1 MSLVSTDS
9 SLFLSLSGESESDED
24 ERSNVVDDVWDPVFE
39 EIKHCLYKSDSAK
52 SKTSSEHNSEESVTY
67 NISDYFTNVPYGLQ
81 PRDTY
86 EHDKKNTD
94 IMGVTYNGRMRQFII
109 LDSKGITTWKR
120 DAVDFRVTR
129 SMLYP
134 KYEYRLITYLVYAKK
149 YNCYFALGKDFSL
162 KVLNR
167 DFYETCSVS
176 SNLRSI
182 LFMLFNPVRDE
193 LITGGVG
200 GAKVWHFHQSS
211 SKSYQELKP
220 LANYQLSLKYELP
233 NVGGSWVKHV
243 DLDYILEHLYCCS
256 DTDLHVYDLQGKEL
270 FKFERAH
277 TMSITGCRFSISA
290 KVLVTSSLDSE
301 VKVWSLT
308 GGLVHTFRGHS
319 RAVTNLLI
327 HPQTSS
333 IIITCSLDGSLRMW
347 SLDTMDVFYNLVVSA
362 SGLLWMGLTDDNLL
376 YISTAHNITLWNL
389 NHFIHFWS
397 LTRSQVN
404 CLQLEGCP
412 GKTKRVL
419 AVGEDSSVRLF
430 SRKDQKNMSTVLP
443 PPSLTP
449 LQKILG
455 VCYSREFNVIFVL
468 VNPQSIWVYTTRT
481 DPACRMAVWDVHR
494 IQSAYLHATST
505 LHQES
510 KTIPTHRATENGYG
524 NESIVNCCCVC
535 ILKSSAMVWTDE
547 GCCCPIRHSY
557 LLLGLEDGRVLFMD
571 PVIKGQKYMEFKVSK
586 DPVVSLHHDMDYK
599 MLVTVCRL
607 THMTYLQFWSLPDLE
622 LQHEVF
628 CAPDLAAHAHIGY
641 MCVTG
646 HESGHV
652 LFHTLELATDPGL
665 LKGRIV
671 PEVDDI
677 IDISHRPEH
686 LASVITVDACISM
699 KVFCSCSKDG
709 AIKIWEEMGALLTEI
724 MLDDS
729 LSAACFLN
737 KSADLIVAYRKHI
750 FFIDHTKVCPHLTP
764 TEEDNYTFD
773 KESFVYEDLA
783 VMYEGVTANPD
794 PIDLDNYLV
803 PYDIEFSKD
812 FLEGILDLEP
822 VKVKT
827 EESVEESQIS
837 LAPTDLYISPP
848 LTPNSLSAVDLIV
861 ESEVTKYDLLKQ
873 MSTTVQLLID
883 REYEAQVRKE
893 GLPVSPHSGG
903 KKKSKSDKEAKKRK
917 QELPDMKEEMTASA
931 GLAQTQK
938 QKTIE
943 SHENDK
949 EEQEIAVEKT
959 GDWRKQ
965 WKSIKL
971 PKFGVSPGPSPT
983 PSPPCSPV
991 PVAVSNEQGSS
1002 ESEETDE
1009 DFVKQGLLPPKK
1021 IPDLE
1026 LVAEA
1031 VLERERI
1038 RKKKEKASEV
1048 QHKIPVPEKV
1058 EIISSA
1064 KKTRRAIADV
1074 EIDVKSL
1081 MKDHSRKAPP
1091 MKKEAD
1097 HIHSTVE
1104 LPVATKERTVR
1115 ETDKKKITGE
1125 RRLPKRGVRA
1135 APQSKNQDKEKEEV
1149 LQKMDQANAS
1159 YLMPLD
1165 LLANENKIIKDD
1177 IDDHTV
1183 GKGEKYKEKAPETVV
1198 ASSDS
1203 QNIEGASAPADSSIS
1218 LATRTQDWMMAME
1231 IPPLPSVPKAVD
1243 QPPPSNAFLPAKS
1256 SAKMHPIDFSVN
1268 YISGG
1273 DGLLKTPDI
1282 DRRTVRVASLP
1293 SVNEMVHDSGMPT
1306 PSIFSETDAN
1316 CTTTSLSLTASKQV
1330 DGSSLIQEEGISPHS
1345 VLDGEF
1351 GSSPH
1356 QVSSYNHEEDSKAWS
1371 HARISDIL
1379 QARRPAT
1386 TLQAACQT
1394 NQGEECNIIRPL
1406 TAGVTSFHRELEL
1419 IIELPSTAEELTSA
1433 VEAALYRYKSGTSQ
1447 EQDKWYINSG
1457 KNFETNWHEKAI
1469 ERHMLLRMQRAL
1481 RAHTAQQRRQKAFEE
1496 QQQKWLARQNE
1507 ELMSTSS
1514 KMADLAPPLL
1524 KTRPATAYASTLHPS
1539 PSDPA
1544 PTPNASRLHTARG
1557 GRKRASLHEYQK
1569 EQVNNK
1575 QLNNEQPYR
1584 FRIQET
1590 VPGSMP
1596 AHHSSLFIDPWRL
1609 DPRNPKAIR
1618 PHSSK
1623 SIPSKNNRYVLLTRP
1638 RSSAQLPIPTSL
1650 EEDLMASRFPDQC
1663 HRLMQNFGSAFRLT
1677 RQNSGIIPYSPYVHS
1692 YY

>member
-1159 YLMPLD
+1159 YL
-1165 LLANENKIIKDD
+1165 
-1177 IDDHTV
+1177 
-1183 GKGEKYKEKAPETVV
+1183 
-1198 ASSDS
+1198 
-1203 QNIEGASAPADSSIS
+1203 
-1218 LATRTQDWMMAME
+1218 
-1231 IPPLPSVPKAVD
+1231 
-1243 QPPPSNAFLPAKS
+1243 
-1256 SAKMHPIDFSVN
+1256 
-1268 YISGG
+1268 
-1273 DGLLKTPDI
+1273 
-1282 DRRTVRVASLP
+1282 
-1293 SVNEMVHDSGMPT
+1293 
-1306 PSIFSETDAN
+1306 
-1316 CTTTSLSLTASKQV
+1316 V
-1330 DGSSLIQEEGISPHS
+1330 DGSSLIQEEVLRQEKQSRFQPRTVPYALSQQGSLHIILPQIEESSHSDSGQALSFSPRSSDSKSPRSTCPPSALSSVSHNQQTTLTPVLDVHGFPEQRPGVADNTPTRISPHS

>member
-1159 YLMPLD
+1159 YL
-1165 LLANENKIIKDD
+1165 
-1177 IDDHTV
+1177 
-1183 GKGEKYKEKAPETVV
+1183 
-1198 ASSDS
+1198 
-1203 QNIEGASAPADSSIS
+1203 
-1218 LATRTQDWMMAME
+1218 
-1231 IPPLPSVPKAVD
+1231 
-1243 QPPPSNAFLPAKS
+1243 
-1256 SAKMHPIDFSVN
+1256 
-1268 YISGG
+1268 
-1273 DGLLKTPDI
+1273 
-1282 DRRTVRVASLP
+1282 
-1293 SVNEMVHDSGMPT
+1293 
-1306 PSIFSETDAN
+1306 
-1316 CTTTSLSLTASKQV
+1316 V